1 MWDQAITDSYGYLFT
16 AECGTCQ
23 GIECSSE
30 GEDAQ
35 NQSVPK
41 VVLKKALSSVPLV
54 LGNRVWFKLLHC
66 SHCSQAQTQLIWFCT
81 KCTLS
86 CWVPKLWIW
95 TQSNSEYSKH
105 KNKPLHS
112 QLIYGPLP
120 VAAAELPEINFL
132 PEAPPFSSKNHP
144 AWFCKPVAIRWK
156 GQSDSTTLTKH
167 QMEGEFCAYKQS
179 SCN

>member
-1 MWDQAITDSYGYLFT
+1 MATSSLQNAVHAKVLNVVQKERMLKISQFPKWFLKKHWVLCPLFWGTGFDSSSFT
-16 AECGTCQ
+16 APT
-23 GIECSSE
+23 
-30 GEDAQ
+30 A
-35 NQSVPK
+35 P
-41 VVLKKALSSVPLV
+41 
-54 LGNRVWFKLLHC
+54 R
-66 SHCSQAQTQLIWFCT
+66 LIWFCT